1 MSGHNKWSTIKHKKG
16 AADAKRGKIF
26 TKLIRELTTAAR
38 QGGGDADGNPRLRAA
53 IAAAKGANM
62 PSDNVKR
69 AIMKGT
75 GELEGETYEE
85 NTYEGYGPGGVA
97 LIVETLTDNRNR
109 TVAEVRHIMGKHGGN
124 LGENGSVSWMFERK
138 GQVVV
143 EKEKDG
149 KPVDEDELMMAALD
163 AGAEDV
169 KTEDDAFYVLSV
181 PSEMESVREALE
193 AAGFPIER
201 AEQARIPT
209 TTIRVEGKQADQ
221 ILKLVDAL
229 EESDDVQKVWANFDI
244 PDSFFESMND

>member
-1 MSGHNKWSTIKHKKG
+1 
-16 AADAKRGKIF
+16 
-26 TKLIRELTTAAR
+26 
-38 QGGGDADGNPRLRAA
+38 
-53 IAAAKGANM
+53 
-62 PSDNVKR
+62 
-69 AIMKGT
+69 MKGT